1 MRLPLII
8 LLVAWLAGCATPAPP
23 EPRELHL
30 AATPET
36 TLREAM
42 GLLMERGY
50 VIRHAD
56 GDLGRLE
63 AVLGRMP
70 GYGVSLRVAG
80 QGSGSRVSFTATRGG
95 RPLPPNVLDPLLTEL
110 QSRLSLSPW

>member
-1 MRLPLII
+1 MIRIPLVI
-8 LLVAWLAGCATPAPP
+8 LLVAWLAGCATLAPV
-23 EPRELHL
+23 EPRESHL
-30 AATPET
+30 AATPEA

-42 GLLMERGY
+42 SLLMERGY

-56 GDLGRLE
+56 SDLGRLE

-80 QGSGSRVSFTATRGG
+80 QGSGSRVSFIATRGG
-95 RPLPPNVLDPLLTEL
+95 RPLAPTVLDPLLTDL
-110 QSRLSLSPW
+110 QSRLGLLP

>member
-1 MRLPLII
+1 MRLTPLVI
-8 LLVAWLAGCATPAPP
+8 LLAAWLTGCATPTPP
-23 EPRELHL
+23 EPREIHL

-42 GLLMERGY
+42 DLLMERGY

-70 GYGVSLRVAG
+70 GYVVSLRVAG
-80 QGSGSRVSFTATRGG
+80 QGDGSQASFIATRGG
-95 RPLPPNVLDPLLTEL
+95 RPLPPTVLAPLLTDL
-110 QSRLSLSPW
+110 QSRLRLSP

>member
-1 MRLPLII
+1 MRLTPLAI
-8 LLVAWLAGCATPAPP
+8 LLAAWLTGCATPAPP
-23 EPRELHL
+23 EPREIHL

-42 GLLMERGY
+42 ELLMERGY

-56 GDLGRLE
+56 DDLGRLE

-70 GYGVSLRVAG
+70 GYDVALRVVG
-80 QGSGSRVSFTATRGG
+80 HRDGTRVSFIATRGG
-95 RPLPPNVLDPLLTEL
+95 RPLPPTVLDPLLTDL
-110 QSRLSLSPW
+110 QSRLGLLP

>member
-1 MRLPLII
+1 MKRSFLSL

-23 EPRELHL
+23 EPREIHL
-30 AATPET
+30 AAAPET

-42 GLLMERGY
+42 HLLMDRGY
-50 VIRHAD
+50 VIRQAD

-80 QGSGSRVSFTATRGG
+80 QGDGGQVSFIATRGG
-95 RPLPPNVLDPLLTEL
+95 RPLPPTVLDPLLTDL
-110 QSRLSLSPW
+110 QSRLGLLP

>member
-1 MRLPLII
+1 MMRTAVVI
-8 LLVAWLAGCATPAPP
+8 LLLAWLAGCATSTPP

-30 AATPET
+30 AATPDA

-70 GYGVSLRVAG
+70 GYGVMLRVSG
-80 QGSGSRVSFTATRGG
+80 QGGGSQVRFSATRGG
-95 RPLPPNVLDPLLTEL
+95 RPLPPTVLDPLLTDL
-110 QSRLSLSPW
+110 QSRLGLLP

>member
-1 MRLPLII
+1 MRRIPVVI
-8 LLVAWLAGCATPAPP
+8 LLAVWLAGCATPTPP
-23 EPRELHL
+23 EPREIHL

-42 GLLMERGY
+42 DLLMERGY
-50 VIRHAD
+50 VIRYAD

-80 QGSGSRVSFTATRGG
+80 QQDGSRVSVVATRGG
-95 RPLPPNVLDPLLTEL
+95 RPLAPRVLDPLLTDL
-110 QSRLSLSPW
+110 QTRLEPLP